1 MIDLETEVKILAG
14 RIDAVMEI
22 VTDRHREIVA
32 LEAMIHQLAMERR
45 RVLLDENAGLEAAL
59 NIDPRTSDLRR
70 QDRQSRKG
78 SV

>member
-1 MIDLETEVKILAG
+1 MIDLETEIARLVD
-14 RIDAVMEI
+14 RI
-22 VTDRHREIVA
+22 TT

-78 SV
+78 SA